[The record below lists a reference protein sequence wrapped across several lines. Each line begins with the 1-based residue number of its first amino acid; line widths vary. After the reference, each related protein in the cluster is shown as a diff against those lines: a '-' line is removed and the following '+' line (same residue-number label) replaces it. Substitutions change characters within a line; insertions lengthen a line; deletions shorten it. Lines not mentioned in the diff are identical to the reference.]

1 MKILDLIAHLL
12 YPWKCVFCESVLKDT
27 DICREC
33 EEKLPYTV
41 GDSAMQKFPFIDKC
55 VSPLYYKDK
64 VRASVHRYKFG
75 GCSAYSRRYAALMS
89 DCVENNLDCRSL
101 DVISW
106 IPLSKKRLRQRG
118 YDQARLLAEEIA
130 AKTGLPCRQ
139 LLQKVKNNSAQSL
152 TRDAKQRRKNVAGVY
167 ALDDGAD
174 VSGLR
179 ILLVDD
185 VVTTGAT
192 MSEAARILRKA
203 GAKSVFGVTLARHE
217 D

>member
-33 EEKLPYTV
+33 EKKLPYTV

-89 DCVENNLDCRSL
+89 DCVENNLDCRSI

-106 IPLSKKRLRQRG
+106 IPLSKKRLRRRG
-118 YDQARLLAEEIA
+118 YDQARLIAEEIA

-152 TRDAKQRRKNVAGVY
+152 TRDAKQRRENVAGVY

-192 MSEAARILRKA
+192 MSEAARILRKE

>member
-89 DCVENNLDCRSL
+89 DCVENNLDCRSI

-130 AKTGLPCRQ
+130 TKTGLPCQQ

-152 TRDAKQRRKNVAGVY
+152 TRDAKQRRENVAGVY

>member
-89 DCVENNLDCRSL
+89 DCVENNLDCRSI
-101 DVISW
+101 DVI
-106 IPLSKKRLRQRG
+106 
-118 YDQARLLAEEIA
+118 
-130 AKTGLPCRQ
+130 PCRQ
-139 LLQKVKNNSAQSL
+139 LLQKVKNNGAQSL
-152 TRDAKQRRKNVAGVY
+152 TRDAKQRRENVAGVY

>member
-12 YPWKCVFCESVLKDT
+12 YPWKCVFCESVLKDM
-27 DICREC
+27 DICHEC
-33 EEKLPYTV
+33 EKKLPYTV
-41 GDSAMQKFPFIDKC
+41 GDSAEQKFPFIDKC

-89 DCVENNLDCRSL
+89 DCVENNLDCRSI

-152 TRDAKQRRKNVAGVY
+152 TRDAKQRRENVAGVY

-203 GAKSVFGVTLARHE
+203 GAKSVFGVTLVRHE

>member
-89 DCVENNLDCRSL
+89 DCVENNLDCRSI

-130 AKTGLPCRQ
+130 AKTRLPCRQ

-152 TRDAKQRRKNVAGVY
+152 TRDAKQRRENVAGVY

>member
-1 MKILDLIAHLL
+1 MKIHDLIAHLL

-55 VSPLYYKDK
+55 VLPLYYKDK

-89 DCVENNLDCRSL
+89 DCVENNLDCRSI

-152 TRDAKQRRKNVAGVY
+152 TRDAKQRRENVAGVY

>member
-33 EEKLPYTV
+33 EKKLPYTV
-41 GDSAMQKFPFIDKC
+41 GDSAEQKFPFIDKC

-64 VRASVHRYKFG
+64 VRTSVHRYKFG
-75 GCSAYSRRYAALMS
+75 GCSAYSQRYAALMS
-89 DCVENNLDCRSL
+89 DCVENNLDCRSI

-139 LLQKVKNNSAQSL
+139 LLQKIKNNSAQSL
-152 TRDAKQRRKNVAGVY
+152 TRDAKQRRENVAGVY

>member
-12 YPWKCVFCESVLKDT
+12 YPWKCVFCESVLKNT
-27 DICREC
+27 DICHEC

-64 VRASVHRYKFG
+64 VRASVHRYKFD

-89 DCVENNLDCRSL
+89 DCVENNLDCRSI

-152 TRDAKQRRKNVAGVY
+152 TRDAKQRRENVAGVY

>member
-89 DCVENNLDCRSL
+89 DCVENNLDCRSI

-130 AKTGLPCRQ
+130 AKTGLPCRR

-152 TRDAKQRRKNVAGVY
+152 TRDAKQRRENVAGVY

>member
-27 DICREC
+27 DICHEC
-33 EEKLPYTV
+33 EKKLPYTV

-89 DCVENNLDCRSL
+89 DCVENNLDCRSI

-106 IPLSKKRLRQRG
+106 IPLSKKRLHQRG

-139 LLQKVKNNSAQSL
+139 LLQKVKNKSAQSL
-152 TRDAKQRRKNVAGVY
+152 TRDAKQRRENVAGVY

>member
-89 DCVENNLDCRSL
+89 DCVENNLDCRGI

-152 TRDAKQRRKNVAGVY
+152 TRDAKQRHENVAGVY

>member
-27 DICREC
+27 DICHEC
-33 EEKLPYTV
+33 EKKLPYTV

-89 DCVENNLDCRSL
+89 DCVENNLDCRSI

-106 IPLSKKRLRQRG
+106 IPLSKKRLHQRG

-152 TRDAKQRRKNVAGVY
+152 TRDAKQRRENVAGVY

>member
-89 DCVENNLDCRSL
+89 DCVENNLDCRSI

-152 TRDAKQRRKNVAGVY
+152 TRDAKQRRENVAGVY
-167 ALDDGAD
+167 DLDDGAD

>member
-89 DCVENNLDCRSL
+89 DCVENNLDCRSI

-152 TRDAKQRRKNVAGVY
+152 TRDAKQRRENVAGVY

-174 VSGLR
+174 FSGLR

>member
-64 VRASVHRYKFG
+64 VRDSVHRYKFG

-89 DCVENNLDCRSL
+89 DCVENNLDCRSI

-152 TRDAKQRRKNVAGVY
+152 TRDAKQRHENVAGVY

>member
-55 VSPLYYKDK
+55 VSSLYYKDK

-89 DCVENNLDCRSL
+89 DCVENNLDCRSI

-152 TRDAKQRRKNVAGVY
+152 TRDAKQRRENVAGVY

>member
-33 EEKLPYTV
+33 EEKLSYTV

-89 DCVENNLDCRSL
+89 DCVENNLDCRSI

-152 TRDAKQRRKNVAGVY
+152 TRDAKQRRENVAGVY

-192 MSEAARILRKA
+192 MSVAARILRKA

>member
-89 DCVENNLDCRSL
+89 DCVENNLDCRSI

-118 YDQARLLAEEIA
+118 YNQARLLAEEIA

-152 TRDAKQRRKNVAGVY
+152 TRDAKQRQENVAGVY

>member
-41 GDSAMQKFPFIDKC
+41 GDNAMQKFPFIDKC

-89 DCVENNLDCRSL
+89 DCVENNLDCRSI

-106 IPLSKKRLRQRG
+106 IPLSKKRLCQRG

-139 LLQKVKNNSAQSL
+139 LLQKVKNNGAQSL
-152 TRDAKQRRKNVAGVY
+152 TRDAKQRRENVAGVY

>member
-1 MKILDLIAHLL
+1 MKILDLITHLL

-27 DICREC
+27 DICHEC
-33 EEKLPYTV
+33 EKKLPYTV
-41 GDSAMQKFPFIDKC
+41 GDSVAQKFPFIDKC

-75 GCSAYSRRYAALMS
+75 GCSSYSRRYGILMS
-89 DCVENNLDCRSL
+89 DCVENNLDCSSI

-118 YDQARLLAEEIA
+118 YDQARLIAEEISS
-130 AKTGLPCRQ
+130 KTGLPCRQ
-139 LLQKVKNNSAQSL
+139 LLQKVKNNGAQSL
-152 TRDAKQRRKNVAGVY
+152 TRDAKQRRENVAGVY
-167 ALDDGAD
+167 AMCGQTD

-203 GAKSVFGVTLARHE
+203 GAKAVYGAALARHE

>member
-89 DCVENNLDCRSL
+89 DCVENNLDCRSI

-106 IPLSKKRLRQRG
+106 IPLSKKRLCQRG

-130 AKTGLPCRQ
+130 AKTGLPCRR

-152 TRDAKQRRKNVAGVY
+152 TRDAKQRRENVAGVY

>member
-89 DCVENNLDCRSL
+89 DCVENNLDCRSI

-118 YDQARLLAEEIA
+118 YDQARLIAEEIA

-152 TRDAKQRRKNVAGVY
+152 TRDAKQRRENVA
-167 ALDDGAD
+167 
-174 VSGLR
+174 
-179 ILLVDD
+179 
-185 VVTTGAT
+185 
-192 MSEAARILRKA
+192 
-203 GAKSVFGVTLARHE
+203 
-217 D
+217 

>member
-12 YPWKCVFCESVLKDT
+12 YPRKCVFCESVLKDT

-89 DCVENNLDCRSL
+89 DCVENNLDCRSI

-152 TRDAKQRRKNVAGVY
+152 TRDAKQRRENVAGVY

>member
-33 EEKLPYTV
+33 EEKLSYTV

-89 DCVENNLDCRSL
+89 DCVENNLDCRSI

-152 TRDAKQRRKNVAGVY
+152 TRDAKQRRENVAGVY

-174 VSGLR
+174 VSGLL

>member
-64 VRASVHRYKFG
+64 VRASVHQYKFG

-89 DCVENNLDCRSL
+89 DCVENNLDCRSI

-106 IPLSKKRLRQRG
+106 ITLSKKRLRQRG

-152 TRDAKQRRKNVAGVY
+152 TRDAKQRRENVAGVY

>member
-27 DICREC
+27 DICHEC
-33 EEKLPYTV
+33 EKKLPYTV
-41 GDSAMQKFPFIDKC
+41 GDSVAQKFPFIDKC

-89 DCVENNLDCRSL
+89 DCVENNLDCCSI

-152 TRDAKQRRKNVAGVY
+152 TRDAKQRRENVAGVY

>member
-89 DCVENNLDCRSL
+89 DWVENNLDCRSI

-152 TRDAKQRRKNVAGVY
+152 TRDAKQRRENVAGVY

>member
-89 DCVENNLDCRSL
+89 DCVENNLDCRSI

-152 TRDAKQRRKNVAGVY
+152 TRDAKQRHENVAGVY

>member
-12 YPWKCVFCESVLKDT
+12 YPWKCVFCESVLKDM

-89 DCVENNLDCRSL
+89 DCVENNLDCRSI

-152 TRDAKQRRKNVAGVY
+152 TRDAKQRRENVAGVY

-203 GAKSVFGVTLARHE
+203 DAKSVFGVTLARHE

>member
-89 DCVENNLDCRSL
+89 VCVENNLDCRSI

-152 TRDAKQRRKNVAGVY
+152 TRDAKQRHENVAGVY

>member
-27 DICREC
+27 YICHEC
-33 EEKLPYTV
+33 EKKLPYTV
-41 GDSAMQKFPFIDKC
+41 GDSVAQKFPFIDKC

-89 DCVENNLDCRSL
+89 DCVENNLDCRSI

-118 YDQARLLAEEIA
+118 YDQARLIAEEIA

-139 LLQKVKNNSAQSL
+139 LQQKIKNNSAQSL
-152 TRDAKQRRKNVAGVY
+152 TRDAKQRRENVAGVY

-192 MSEAARILRKA
+192 MSEAARILRKE

>member
-89 DCVENNLDCRSL
+89 DCVENNLDCRSI

-152 TRDAKQRRKNVAGVY
+152 TRDAKQRRENVAGVY

-217 D
+217 E

>member
-33 EEKLPYTV
+33 EKKLPYTV

-89 DCVENNLDCRSL
+89 DCVENNLDCRSI

-118 YDQARLLAEEIA
+118 YDQARLIAEEIA

-152 TRDAKQRRKNVAGVY
+152 TRDAKQRRENVAGVY
-167 ALDDGAD
+167 ALCDGAD
-174 VSGLR
+174 ASGLR
-179 ILLVDD
+179 VLLVDD

-203 GAKSVFGVTLARHE
+203 GAKSVFSVTLARHE